1 MDSRPRTFCFRSN
14 GWLLT
19 SLHFWFA
26 SFDHLPQP
34 FSYSALKIAT
44 KGIGNRQFLQWAN
57 WIAIICWLLQ
67 ICWPLI
73 RVKQNKQ
80 DCNSATL
87 LAVYRTRFVLFDL
100 KVDWVKCAQ
109 RRMLNATLLAHAFI
123 VWERESHQNC
133 FELGSFL
140 LDSMHCLFWIERESP
155 LKLFSLPF
163 LAIYPSYHVEYS
175 QRHKPHEKPRIF
187 IKKCREAV
195 ERNPF
200 LGGLLHNRMIAM
212 HNWIKPIAMYVTSV
226 KSLSVSLESQQQWIT
241 FRCWSMP

>member
-1 MDSRPRTFCFRSN
+1 MGQLNRNHMLATSN
-14 GWLLT
+14 M
-19 SLHFWFA
+19 
-26 SFDHLPQP
+26 
-34 FSYSALKIAT
+34 
-44 KGIGNRQFLQWAN
+44 
-57 WIAIICWLLQ
+57 
-67 ICWPLI
+67 PLI
-73 RVKQNKQ
+73 RMKQNKQ

-87 LAVYRTRFVLFDL
+87 LAVYRTRLVLFEL
-100 KVDWVKCAQ
+100 KVDRVKCAQ
-109 RRMLNATLLAHAFI
+109 WCMLNATLLAHAFI

-175 QRHKPHEKPRIF
+175 QRHKPHKKPRIF

-200 LGGLLHNRMIAM
+200 LGGLLHNQMIAM